1 MSPDF
6 SWGGKRCSSVKSCS
20 LVITMSAVSGAGEG
34 GGAGGGV
41 RPGVCSATG
50 DTADTG
56 AGDTRA
62 LAVDMVAVDVLGDV
76 DVVCVDVDVLG
87 GVDVDIDVLGGVVEV
102 VDVDAL
108 GGVVRVVA
116 AAEVT
121 MTTVS
126 GEVSITSAT
135 LVTDRGR
142 LVLVL
147 ASGALLEVLEVVIE
161 VVTLAVNVV
170 VSAFVSSVTV
180 GTDGTSLDVVDTGVC
195 GVVVV
200 VETVVESVRDC
211 IHT

>member
-1 MSPDF
+1 
-6 SWGGKRCSSVKSCS
+6 
-20 LVITMSAVSGAGEG
+20 MSAVSGAGEG

-41 RPGVCSATG
+41 RPGVCTATG

-87 GVDVDIDVLGGVVEV
+87 GVDIDVLGGVVEV

-126 GEVSITSAT
+126 GEVSTISAT
-135 LVTDRGR
+135 LVTDR

-147 ASGALLEVLEVVIE
+147 ASGALLEVLEMVLEMVLE
-161 VVTLAVNVV
+161 VVTVAANVV

-180 GTDGTSLDVVDTGVC
+180 VTDGTSSDVVDTGVC
-195 GVVVV
+195 GVVDAVV
-200 VETVVESVRDC
+200 TLGESVRDC

>member
-1 MSPDF
+1 
-6 SWGGKRCSSVKSCS
+6 
-20 LVITMSAVSGAGEG
+20 MSAVSGAGEG

-62 LAVDMVAVDVLGDV
+62 PAVDVLGDV

-87 GVDVDIDVLGGVVEV
+87 GVDIDVLGGVVEV

-126 GEVSITSAT
+126 GEVSTISAT
-135 LVTDRGR
+135 LVTDR

-147 ASGALLEVLEVVIE
+147 ASGALLEVLEMVIE
-161 VVTLAVNVV
+161 VVTVAANVV

-180 GTDGTSLDVVDTGVC
+180 VTDGTSSDVVDTGVC
-195 GVVVV
+195 GVVDAVV
-200 VETVVESVRDC
+200 TLGESVRDC

>member
-41 RPGVCSATG
+41 RPGVCTATG
-50 DTADTG
+50 DTAGTR
-56 AGDTRA
+56 AGDTGA

-87 GVDVDIDVLGGVVEV
+87 GVDVDVDVLGGVVEV
-102 VDVDAL
+102 VDVDVL
-108 GGVVRVVA
+108 GCVVRVVA
-116 AAEVT
+116 AGEVT

-126 GEVSITSAT
+126 GEVSTISAT
-135 LVTDRGR
+135 LVTDR

-147 ASGALLEVLEVVIE
+147 ASGALLEVLEMVLE
-161 VVTLAVNVV
+161 VVTVAANVV

-180 GTDGTSLDVVDTGVC
+180 VTDGTSSDVVDTGVC
-195 GVVVV
+195 GVVDAVV
-200 VETVVESVRDC
+200 TLGESVRDC

>member
-1 MSPDF
+1 
-6 SWGGKRCSSVKSCS
+6 VKSCS

-41 RPGVCSATG
+41 RPGVCTATG
-50 DTADTG
+50 DIADTG
-56 AGDTRA
+56 A

-76 DVVCVDVDVLG
+76 DVVCVDVDVLS

-102 VDVDAL
+102 VDVDVDVL
-108 GGVVRVVA
+108 GGVVPVVA

-135 LVTDRGR
+135 LATDR

-147 ASGALLEVLEVVIE
+147 ALVLVSGALLEVLEMVIE
-161 VVTLAVNVV
+161 VVTLAANVV
-170 VSAFVSSVTV
+170 VSAFVSSGTVVT
-180 GTDGTSLDVVDTGVC
+180 GGASSDVVDTGVC
-195 GVVVV
+195 GVVVM
-200 VETVVESVRDC
+200 VETVVDPGVVAAVVTLGDSVRDC